1 MEGMRTESHRRPE
14 RSLLARSRPLTMTG
28 LLGLLPALVA
38 AQWSAQPG
46 ERVRNA
52 FGPGRGD
59 AGSVCRGAC
68 GLDCPSTCEKRIAYE
83 CAGADRLVR
92 VTSYECGTHP
102 GCREHD
108 DCLDRCA
115 QRGGIECQ
123 AQCHAE
129 AVQKFGVERAT
140 SWASG
145 GGPYDGPP
153 TTFEYTRDSAK
164 ALEPSFACPDGS
176 RRVCSG
182 SSGTCLRA
190 DGSAMEPVFDS
201 YPAAGPDAMRIS
213 GLRIGLLC
221 GDRVCGQAA
230 EIEVTGSDSCAGT
243 GGPVDCTRYGMEF
256 DFRNADPA
264 APLECSSKRSGGE
277 RDFVGDLIKR
287 TADAL
292 PQQEGGAAQAGS
304 GMSQLLGMF
313 QKVVASADSPEEVE
327 VSFTPFGPDG
337 EPIES
342 QRVGSQ
348 PGSAPRAVPRAVDLD
363 APAGR
368 LFLPLHE
375 LARRSGEARVEEREI
390 RCTHKGAPVLETTVR
405 LRFPG

>member
-1 MEGMRTESHRRPE
+1 MEGMPTESRRRPR
-14 RSLLARSRPLTMTG
+14 RSLLARSRPLAMTG
-28 LLGLLPALVA
+28 LIGLLPALVA

-46 ERVRNA
+46 ELVRNA
-52 FGPGRGD
+52 FGPGKGE

-68 GLDCPSTCEKRIAYE
+68 GLDCPATCEKRIAYE

-92 VTSYECGTHP
+92 VTSYECGTHL

-115 QRGGIECQ
+115 QRGGLECQ

-129 AVQKFGVERAT
+129 AVQKFGLEQAT

-153 TTFEYTRDSAK
+153 VTFEYTRATAE
-164 ALEPSFACPDGS
+164 ALEPLFGCRDGA
-176 RRVCSG
+176 RLVCTGASG
-182 SSGTCLRA
+182 ACLRA
-190 DGSAMEPVFDS
+190 DGSTAEPIFDS
-201 YPAAGPDAMRIS
+201 YPGAGPDAMRIS
-213 GLRIGLLC
+213 GLRIGPLC

-230 EIEVTGSDSCAGT
+230 EIEVTGGETCAGT
-243 GGPVDCTRYGMEF
+243 GGSVDCTRYGMEF
-256 DFRNADPA
+256 DYRNADPA
-264 APLECSSKRSGGE
+264 APLECSSSKSGGE

-287 TADAL
+287 TADAM
-292 PQQEGGAAQAGS
+292 PRQEGDAAQAGS

-337 EPIES
+337 KPIES

-348 PGSAPRAVPRAVDLD
+348 PGSAPRAVPRTVGLE

-368 LFLPLHE
+368 LVVPLHE
-375 LARRSGEARVEEREI
+375 PAGASGVPRVEEREI
-390 RCTHKGAPVLETTVR
+390 RCSHKGAPVLEATVR
-405 LRFPG
+405 LRFSG